1 MRAGRESGRP
11 GRRWWRVSGPWGP
24 SEGLG
29 FVLEPKGALG
39 VFMFNPLGFLFL
51 ALLGSFWNLSSP
63 TRD

>member
-1 MRAGRESGRP
+1 M
-11 GRRWWRVSGPWGP
+11 RVSGPREP

-29 FVLEPKGALG
+29 FVLEPKGAVG
-39 VFMFNPLGFLFL
+39 GFMFNPLGFLFL